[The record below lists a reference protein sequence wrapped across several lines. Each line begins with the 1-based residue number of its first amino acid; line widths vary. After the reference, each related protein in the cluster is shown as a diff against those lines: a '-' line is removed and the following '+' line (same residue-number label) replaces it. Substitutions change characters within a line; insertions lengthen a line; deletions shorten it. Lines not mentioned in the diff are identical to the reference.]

1 MEFPEGLRFRDN
13 EKVREKIVAFI
24 RDYVQKA
31 GVDGVTF
38 GLSGGID
45 SALVATL
52 AAQAIDPSRV
62 HCILMPVDAKKD
74 QHVSDAKEIAESL
87 GINYEMFE
95 LKNVI
100 KTFDPLK
107 LEKVALGNLMARV
120 RMVVLYAKA
129 NRNNLLVLG
138 TGNKSELM
146 VGYFTK
152 YGDGGADI
160 LPIADLYKVN
170 VRDLARHVKVP
181 EHIVTKIPT
190 AGLWAGQTD
199 EGEIGVTYD
208 EIDTILFLHIERGYS
223 SDKIKSCGVDSNKVD
238 RVLGMMARS
247 QHKRAALPRATIA
260 GNL

>member
-1 MEFPEGLRFRDN
+1 MEFPEGLRFSDN
-13 EKVREKIVAFI
+13 EKVREKIVSFI

-31 GVDGVTF
+31 GVNGVTF

-45 SALVATL
+45 SALVAAL
-52 AAQAIDPSRV
+52 AAQAIDPSCVR
-62 HCILMPVDAKKD
+62 CILMPVDASKD
-74 QHVSDAKEIAESL
+74 QHVSDAKEIAKSL

-95 LKNVI
+95 LRNVI
-100 KTFDPLK
+100 KSFDPLK

-129 NRNNLLVLG
+129 NQNNLLVLG

-146 VGYFTK
+146 IGYFTK

-170 VRDLARHVKVP
+170 VRELARHVNVP
-181 EHIVTKIPT
+181 EHIVTKVPT

-199 EGEIGVTYD
+199 EGEIGVTYN
-208 EIDTILFLHIERGYS
+208 EIDTILFLHIERKYS
-223 SDKIKSCGVDSNKVD
+223 PDKIKAYGVDSDKVD

-247 QHKRAALPRATIA
+247 QHKRTLLPKPIMARH
-260 GNL
+260 L

>member
-1 MEFPEGLRFRDN
+1 MEFPEGLRFSDY
-13 EKVREKIVAFI
+13 EKVRERIVAFI

-31 GVDGVTF
+31 GVDGVTL

-52 AAQAIDPSRV
+52 AAQAISPSRV

-74 QHVSDAKEIAESL
+74 QHFNDAKEIAESL
-87 GINYEMFE
+87 GINYEIVE

-100 KTFDPLK
+100 KAFDTLK
-107 LEKVALGNLMARV
+107 LQKVALGNLMARV
-120 RMVVLYAKA
+120 RMVIWYAKA
-129 NRNNLLVLG
+129 NQNNLLVLG

-152 YGDGGADI
+152 YGDGGVDI

-170 VRDLARHVKVP
+170 VRELARHVNIP
-181 EHIVTKIPT
+181 ESIVTKVPT

-208 EIDTILFLHIERGYS
+208 EIDTILFLHIERGYGP
-223 SDKIKSCGVDSNKVD
+223 DEIKSYGVGPGKVD
-238 RVLGMMARS
+238 RVLGMMTRT
-247 QHKRAALPRATIA
+247 QHKRELLPKPIMARRF
-260 GNL
+260 

>member
-1 MEFPEGLRFRDN
+1 MEFPEGLRFNDY
-13 EKVREKIVAFI
+13 EKVREKTVSFI

-31 GVDGVTF
+31 GVDGVTL

-52 AAQAIDPSRV
+52 AAQAIGPSQV

-74 QHVSDAKEIAESL
+74 QHFNDAKEIAESL
-87 GINYEMFE
+87 GVKYEIFE

-100 KTFDPLK
+100 KAFNPLK
-107 LEKVALGNLMARV
+107 LEKVALGNLTARV
-120 RMVVLYAKA
+120 RMVVWYAKA
-129 NRNNLLVLG
+129 NQNNLLVLG

-152 YGDGGADI
+152 YGDGGVDI

-170 VRDLARHVKVP
+170 VRELARHVNVP
-181 EHIVTKIPT
+181 EQIITKVPT

-223 SDKIKSCGVDSNKVD
+223 PDKIKAYGVDSSKVD

-247 QHKRAALPRATIA
+247 HHKRNLLPKAIMARAL
-260 GNL
+260 

>member
-1 MEFPEGLRFRDN
+1 MEFPEGLRFNDY
-13 EKVREKIVAFI
+13 EKVREKIVSFI

-31 GVDGVTF
+31 GVDGVTL

-52 AAQAIDPSRV
+52 AAQAIEPSRV
-62 HCILMPVDAKKD
+62 HCILMPVDTKKD
-74 QHVSDAKEIAESL
+74 PHVSDAKEIAESL
-87 GINYEMFE
+87 GINHEMFE

-100 KTFDPLK
+100 NAFDPLK
-107 LEKVALGNLMARV
+107 LGKAALGNLMARV
-120 RMVVLYAKA
+120 RMVVWYAKA
-129 NRNNLLVLG
+129 NQNNLLVLG

-181 EHIVTKIPT
+181 EHIVTKVPT
-190 AGLWAGQTD
+190 AGLWVGQTD

-208 EIDTILFLHIERGYS
+208 EIDTILFLHIEKGHS
-223 SDKIKSCGVDSNKVD
+223 PDEIKSYGVDPGKVD
-238 RVLGMMARS
+238 CVLGMMVRS
-247 QHKRAALPRATIA
+247 HHKRNLLPKAIMAR
-260 GNL
+260 NL

>member
-1 MEFPEGLRFRDN
+1 MEFPEGLRFGDY
-13 EKVREKIVAFI
+13 EKVREKIVSFI

-31 GVDGVTF
+31 GVEGVTL

-45 SALVATL
+45 STLVATL
-52 AAQAIDPSRV
+52 AAQAIEPSRV

-74 QHVSDAKEIAESL
+74 HHINDAKEIAESL

-100 KTFDPLK
+100 KAFDPLK

-120 RMVVLYAKA
+120 RMVVWYAKA
-129 NRNNLLVLG
+129 NQNNLLVLG

-152 YGDGGADI
+152 YGDGGTDI

-181 EHIVTKIPT
+181 EHIVTNVPT

-223 SDKIKSCGVDSNKVD
+223 PDEIKSYGIDPGKVD

-247 QHKRAALPRATIA
+247 HHKRELLPRPIMARR
-260 GNL
+260 L